1 MKLELDNKII
11 HFKDV
16 ESTNLC
22 AKKYVENNKV
32 DLPVV
37 FTTDFQTNGRGY
49 PPNIWDSEKGK
60 NLLISIALNSSINLS
75 EIFNLNIITSLSL
88 IDLLEDFNISNL
100 SIKWPNDIL
109 IRKRKVCGILIE
121 NKIKRKDIFF
131 SIIGAGL
138 NVNQIK
144 FPNFERKATSIFNE
158 TNKVYKIEGVME
170 KFLRKMENRLQYSSK
185 RNKEDYLSKLYLRDK
200 VSVFLINNLKK
211 NGIIKSVDYGGK
223 LLIELENGIQSF
235 DLKEVKFLS

>member
-11 HFKDV
+11 RFKDV

-22 AKKYVENNKV
+22 AKEYVENNKV

-49 PPNIWDSEKGK
+49 PPNIWDSERGK

-109 IRKRKVCGILIE
+109 IRERKVCGILIE
-121 NKIKRKDIFF
+121 NKIKRKDIIF

-144 FPNFERKATSIFNE
+144 FPDFERKATSIFNE
-158 TNKVYKIEGVME
+158 TNKVNKIEGVME
-170 KFLRKMENRLQYSSK
+170 KFLRKIESRLQNSSE

-200 VSVFLINNLKK
+200 VSVFLINNVKQ
-211 NGIIKSVDYGGK
+211 NGIIKSVDSGGK
-223 LLIELENGIQSF
+223 LLIELENVIQSF

>member
-11 HFKDV
+11 RFKDV

-22 AKKYVENNKV
+22 AKEYVENNKV

-49 PPNIWDSEKGK
+49 PPNIWDSERGK

-121 NKIKRKDIFF
+121 NKIKRKDIIF

-144 FPNFERKATSIFNE
+144 FPDFERKATSIFNE
-158 TNKVYKIEGVME
+158 TNKVNKIEGVME
-170 KFLRKMENRLQYSSK
+170 KFLRKIENRLQNSSE

-200 VSVFLINNLKK
+200 VSVFLINNVKQ
-211 NGIIKSVDYGGK
+211 NGIIKSVDSGGK
-223 LLIELENGIQSF
+223 LLIELENVIQSF

>member
-11 HFKDV
+11 RFKDV

-22 AKKYVENNKV
+22 AKEYVENNKV

-121 NKIKRKDIFF
+121 NKIKRKDIVF

-144 FPNFERKATSIFNE
+144 FPDFERKATSIFNE
-158 TNKVYKIEGVME
+158 TNKVNKIEGVME
-170 KFLRKMENRLQYSSK
+170 KFLRKMENRLQNSSE

-200 VSVFLINNLKK
+200 VSVFLINNVKQ
-211 NGIIKSVDYGGK
+211 NGIIKSVDSGGK
-223 LLIELENGIQSF
+223 LLIELENVIQSF